1 MTTFPFEPREERDRK
16 ALDARCADVW
26 DKIAADCM
34 TAAGD
39 GPKGFSLRPVIDALD
54 EYIEELRREERKRL
68 IADKVV
74 SLDKWKRT
82 MGGNA

>member
-1 MTTFPFEPREERDRK
+1 M
-16 ALDARCADVW
+16 ASVW

-39 GPKGFSLRPVIDALD
+39 RPAGFSLRPVIEALD

-82 MGGNA
+82 MRSDG

>member
-16 ALDARCADVW
+16 ALDARCADIW
-26 DKIAADCM
+26 DKIAAECS
-34 TAAGD
+34 TGAGD
-39 GPKGFSLRPVIDALD
+39 APARFSLRPVIEALD

-82 MGGNA
+82 MGEGA